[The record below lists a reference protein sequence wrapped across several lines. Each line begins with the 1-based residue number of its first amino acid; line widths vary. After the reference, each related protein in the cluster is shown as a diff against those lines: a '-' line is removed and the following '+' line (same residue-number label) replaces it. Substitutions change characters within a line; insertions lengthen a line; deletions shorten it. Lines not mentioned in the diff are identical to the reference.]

1 MELLQKYLFIPLD
14 IFRKSQQNKGI
25 NSKKDAWLTLFSCDE
40 PDTIISLIKAYP
52 EFIKIYEEAYAICLN
67 IERMMEMFSEE
78 LAILD
83 RNTAKYMMDE
93 MQGTIDNMQNTI
105 DGMQEKYTQAL
116 KSTVNM
122 LRKLKIPET
131 EIITRICEEF
141 QMEETQVQQYL

>member
-1 MELLQKYLFIPLD
+1 
-14 IFRKSQQNKGI
+14 
-25 NSKKDAWLTLFSCDE
+25 
-40 PDTIISLIKAYP
+40 
-52 EFIKIYEEAYAICLN
+52 
-67 IERMMEMFSEE
+67 MFSEE

-105 DGMQEKYTQAL
+105 DGIQEKYTQAL